1 MIEPQIPRVGSASLG
16 GTVLVL
22 GGGGMKGV
30 AHIGVWKALQEAGIQ
45 VSGFVGT
52 SIGSLMATAL
62 ASGWGWRE
70 LADLARKLTKDDIV
84 SINRRAVL
92 FGGVREEAVFDGDHF
107 RDYLKRTLPIESFSE
122 LQTPLRLNAVS
133 LVSGSEVWFGT
144 GMNEEVP
151 VADAV
156 YASCAIPIYF
166 PPARIAGDYLVDGG
180 VLDVL
185 PVRQAAAWGA
195 DRIIAV
201 DVGSEMTPPAEKY
214 FERGMVAIHE
224 RVLTLNLQ
232 EQRKRCLDGWQGPPV
247 VYIRPRIGHLGGWD
261 FNRTQFFLEEGYRA
275 AREALKEADAA

>member
-1 MIEPQIPRVGSASLG
+1 VNIPEPHTHTPAPVG

-30 AHIGVWKALQEAGIQ
+30 AHIGVWKALQEAGIE
-45 VSGFVGT
+45 VSAFIGT
-52 SIGSLMATAL
+52 SIGSMMATGL
-62 ASGWGWRE
+62 ACGWGWRE
-70 LADLARKLTKDDIV
+70 LAELARKLTKDDIV
-84 SINRRAVL
+84 AINRRAML
-92 FGGVREEAVFDGDHF
+92 FGGVREEAVFRGDHF
-107 RDYLKRTLPIESFSE
+107 RAYLERTLPIQTFAE

-133 LVSGSEVWFGT
+133 LVTGNEVWFGS
-144 GMNEEVP
+144 GANEEVP
-151 VADAV
+151 VVDAV

-166 PPARIAGDYLVDGG
+166 PPARIAGDVLVDGG

-195 DRIIAV
+195 GRIIAV

-261 FNRTQFFLEEGYRA
+261 FGRTQYFLEEGYRA
-275 AREALKEADAA
+275 AREALNAADAA

>member
-1 MIEPQIPRVGSASLG
+1 VDTEQTDITPPAM

-30 AHIGVWKALQEAGIQ
+30 AHIGVWKALKEAG
-45 VSGFVGT
+45 VHVDAFVGT
-52 SIGSLMATAL
+52 SIGSLMATCL
-62 ASGWGWRE
+62 AGGWGWRE

-92 FGGVREEAVFDGDHF
+92 FGGVREEAVFDGAHF
-107 RDYLKRTLPIESFSE
+107 RGYLERNLPIKSFSE
-122 LQTPLRLNAVS
+122 LQRPLRLNAVS
-133 LVSGSEVWFGT
+133 LVSGTEVWFGS
-144 GMNEEVP
+144 GANDEVP

-166 PPARIAGDYLVDGG
+166 PPARIGGDYLVDGG

-195 DRIIAV
+195 QRIIAV

-275 AREALKEADAA
+275 AREALKAANAA